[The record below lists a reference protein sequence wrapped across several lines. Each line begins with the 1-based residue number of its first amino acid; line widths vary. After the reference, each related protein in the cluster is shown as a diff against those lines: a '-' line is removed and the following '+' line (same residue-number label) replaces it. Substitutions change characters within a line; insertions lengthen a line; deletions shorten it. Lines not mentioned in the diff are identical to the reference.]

1 MVAVQRDFRPG
12 VDELIVKIDSYLA
25 AARAGLREG
34 DLVLIEQLVGCLREL
49 VIQTSQASAADRAQ
63 VRAAVHYLVPRREA
77 QRHLPLR
84 SLANARRVVNRV
96 AINLGR
102 PDLLVESPRSVPSTE
117 RRGDPLR

>member
-1 MVAVQRDFRPG
+1 MAAVQRDFRPG
-12 VDELIVKIDSYLA
+12 TDELIVKIDSYLA

-34 DLVLIEQLVGCLREL
+34 DLALVERLVGCLHEL

-84 SLANARRVVNRV
+84 SLANAQRVVNRV
-96 AINLGR
+96 ALNLGR
-102 PDLLVESPRSVPSTE
+102 PDLLVEPSAE
-117 RRGDPLR
+117 HPVR